1 MSSTVLIHYGIDGQ
15 KWGHRHGPPYP
26 LSRQQKK
33 SLGLGDEKKTTADL
47 SNEELRKYLDRIKLD
62 KELSSLTTKQKK
74 DGMEIVGKVLGSVG
88 NTVVT
93 SVLPAITKYA
103 AKNLLDKIDP
113 ELGMLVTGEKPKSEL
128 QKAKEEYDLLKT
140 KKDIADLNKQKS
152 ELQKAK
158 DQRDLLE
165 AQLDIEYLK
174 KHQYPNKKGQD
185 KNKDKK
191 ED

>member
-33 SLGLGDEKKTTADL
+33 SLGLGDEKETTEDL
-47 SNEELRKYLDRIKLD
+47 SNEELRKYIERIKLD
-62 KELSSLTTKQKK
+62 RELSSLTTKQKK

-128 QKAKEEYDLLKT
+128 QKAKDR
-140 KKDIADLNKQKS
+140 
-152 ELQKAK
+152 
-158 DQRDLLE
+158 RDLLE
-165 AQLDIEYLK
+165 TQLDIEYLK
-174 KHQYPNKKGQD
+174 KGQYPNKKSKD
-185 KNKDKK
+185 KDKDKDKK

>member
-1 MSSTVLIHYGIDGQ
+1 MSSAVLIHYGIDGQ

-47 SNEELRKYLDRIKLD
+47 SNEELRKYIERIKLD
-62 KELSSLTTKQKK
+62 KELSSLTTKQRK
-74 DGMEIVGKVLGSVG
+74 DSMQIVGKVLGSVG
-88 NTVVT
+88 NTVIT

-103 AKNLLDKIDP
+103 AKALLDQIDP

-128 QKAKEEYDLLKT
+128 QKAKDEYDLLKT

-152 ELQKAK
+152 ELDKLREERDKLETEMDIKDYKAGK
-158 DQRDLLE
+158 RPP
-165 AQLDIEYLK
+165 K
-174 KHQYPNKKGQD
+174 RK
-185 KNKDKK
+185 
-191 ED
+191 

>member
-1 MSSTVLIHYGIDGQ
+1 MESNILIHHGIDGQ
-15 KWGHRHGPPYP
+15 KWGRRHGPPYP

-62 KELSSLTTKQKK
+62 QELSSLTTKQKK
-74 DGMEIVGKVLGSVG
+74 DGMQIIGKVLGSVG
-88 NTVVT
+88 NTLVT

-103 AKNLLDKIDP
+103 AKSVLDKIDP
-113 ELGMLVTGEKPKSEL
+113 EIGMLLTGEKP
-128 QKAKEEYDLLKT
+128 
-140 KKDIADLNKQKS
+140 KS

-165 AQLDIEYLK
+165 TQLDIAYLK
-174 KHQYPNKKGQD
+174 KGQYPNKKGKD
-185 KNKDKK
+185 KDKK
-191 ED
+191 GD